1 MKDSRFENMS
11 ENIEVPIEEINQ
23 AIQKGILSAEQ
34 IKQKRKKKKRITW
47 VAIPLLAASLLFSV
61 VSFPNQIS
69 HALAN
74 SPVLNSAYHYFYDTV
89 GRKLIMQ
96 KAVTELNQTS
106 ESNGIKIKLTSVYYD
121 GVEIGITGT
130 MDGELKYNK
139 GEEDEYNL
147 DYNFFDGKG
156 DSDPWLSN
164 AQSQFSNTSKTHADF
179 LITLDNPRGELDKD
193 FTLPINIRAA
203 NITLGTWKFDVPVKQ
218 LPITKLNVN
227 ETIHYPEY
235 GVDINVKDFVQG
247 KYNTSYS
254 MNITQDNPD
263 LEVVVGEYSI
273 PGKERND
280 YSQPIQ
286 SKEKRN
292 GNEVKEISTNKLT
305 AITSDTKSITFYPTV
320 TKTENTPRAILLKR
334 GVTLV
339 TSLSSAKVKILK
351 AEETEEE
358 LILTVRNFNTPKDI
372 SFGELESYMKYGF
385 DISTINSNDGQEV
398 FMNSTEIINGP
409 NSKAELMDKKQSIFK
424 VTLPKVN
431 VGTTIL
437 DGKHY
442 LYYDFGLYAESIALK
457 PFTVD
462 LTK

>member
-1 MKDSRFENMS
+1 MRDPRFQNMS
-11 ENIEVPIEEINQ
+11 ENIEVPTEDIKR

-47 VAIPLLAASLLFSV
+47 AAIPLLAASLLFSV
-61 VSFPNQIS
+61 VYFPNQIS
-69 HALAN
+69 HALAK
-74 SPVLNSAYHYFYDTV
+74 SPELNSAYRYFYDTV

-96 KAVTELNQTS
+96 KAVTELNQTA

-179 LITLDNPRGELDKD
+179 LITLDNPRGELAKD

-203 NITLGTWKFDVPVKQ
+203 NLTLGTWKFDVPVKQ

-235 GVDINVKDFVQG
+235 GVDINVKDFIQG

-254 MNITQDNPD
+254 MNITQDNPG
-263 LEVVVGEYSI
+263 LEVNGGEYSV

-280 YSQPIQ
+280 YSQTIQ

-292 GNEVKEISTNKLT
+292 GNEVKEISTNKL
-305 AITSDTKSITFYPTV
+305 AAVTSDTKSIRFYPTV

-358 LILTVRNFNTPKDI
+358 LILTVQNFNTPKDM
-372 SFGELESYMKYGF
+372 SFSELQSHMQYGF
-385 DISTINSNDGQEV
+385 EIATINSNNGHEV
-398 FMNSTEIINGP
+398 FMNSTKIINGP
-409 NSKAELMDKKQSIFK
+409 NSKAEVMDKKQSIFK

-431 VGTTIL
+431 AETTIL

-442 LYYDFGLYAESIALK
+442 LYYDFGVYAETKALK